1 MNNELYNKTR
11 SRRQHSYIKLYLT
24 IFVLAQRRKMRN
36 EKIQNISPPAYHSLL
51 TEAGSVELRSCSF
64 G

>member
-1 MNNELYNKTR
+1 MISN
-11 SRRQHSYIKLYLT
+11 IKVDYLD

-51 TEAGSVELRSCSF
+51 TEVGSLSLERCNF
-64 G
+64 C